1 MLKVG
6 RVLYSLDFPPIV
18 AVKIRKARIAGEFG
32 MHNRGINVISP
43 RQCLAVK
50 AGSADDKHFFIFGCR
65 RECRL
70 NRSDDDKTLRM
81 EAWVAADDEI
91 DATGQRPAEGLTGL
105 SSHDDVVPVGK
116 GAEALEVSRQMP
128 GQGVVGANDAVFGD
142 RSD

>member
-32 MHNRGINVISP
+32 MHNREINVISP

-50 AGSADDKHFFIFGCR
+50 AGPADESTSSSLAAAESAASTD
-65 RECRL
+65 
-70 NRSDDDKTLRM
+70 DDDKTLRM